1 MDARLIGKIVSRRF
15 RIEDV
20 VGRGGMAIVYR
31 AFDMKTHQTVA
42 FKVLREEYEG
52 DPEYQERFRREA
64 EACRKL
70 NHPNVVNLVSSGS
83 VGGVSYIAMEYVD
96 GKTLKEVINERGLLS
111 EEEAVRYALQ
121 ILSALGHAHQ
131 RGIVHRDVKPQNVF
145 VSRMGQAKIGDF
157 GIAGMADT
165 KTLTTDGNVMG
176 SVHYFSPEQ
185 AKGMKAT
192 AASDL
197 YSVGIILYEMLT
209 GHVPFEGE
217 TAVSVAMM
225 HLMEPPKPVDE
236 EVKVSRAV
244 SLIVAKALEKQPQ
257 NRYQSAD
264 AMVRDL
270 RRALRHPEG
279 EFMEQRPLDEKTYE
293 VVDRIKQKRAEPKSL
308 AARMA
313 TLFAVLM
320 MVALIAVAGLRLYN
334 TMFILVKMPD
344 LAGLDAATAERM
356 VQNAGLELAMDY
368 AYSAVPEGY
377 VSEQKPAANEDMRR
391 GDTARITVS
400 MGSGMVTM
408 QRLTGKTKEKA
419 LAVLDEQGLVA
430 ASVTVVP
437 SEMLAGT
444 IVSQNPEAGT
454 SLQPGSEVEL
464 TVSGGRIVV
473 PELMGQREEEASAR
487 IDAVGLTLGSVS
499 YKTVKSASQD
509 GMVLSQSIDKFTVVL
524 PGSTV
529 DMTVGRY
536 DKRKYTADVTLHI
549 DAPEDGMNVRV
560 TLVEEDGQ
568 ENDMYAATH
577 MEPGDIKVKLRS
589 ETSGVHTWRL
599 YLDGNFKREATAVLQ

>member
-96 GKTLKEVINERGLLS
+96 GKTLKEVINERGQLS

-293 VVDRIKQKRAEPKSL
+293 VVDRIKQKHAEPKSL

-419 LAVLDEQGLVA
+419 LAVLDEQGLVP

-444 IVSQNPEAGT
+444 VVSQNPEAGT